1 MTKTKFLNVAVAAL
15 VLINLA
21 LLGVMLVRRPPPPDQ
36 APEQGPRQ
44 MISRMLHFDAAQE
57 AAYGKLV
64 EQHQEQ
70 VRQLADSIRQTK
82 TQLYTTLDH
91 EADATKNTLLQQL
104 NGFQLQ
110 MESMHYDHF
119 EAIKKLC
126 HPDQLPAYRELTTR
140 LAALFTP
147 RGRSAGAGH
156 PPPPMQ

>member
-1 MTKTKFLNVAVAAL
+1 MTKTKLLNVAVAAL

-21 LLGVMLVRRPPPPDQ
+21 LLAVMLVKHPPPPNQ
-36 APEQGPRQ
+36 EPEQGPRQ
-44 MISRMLHFDAAQE
+44 MISQLLHFDAAQE

-64 EQHQEQ
+64 EQHQDQ
-70 VRQLADSIRQTK
+70 VRLLEDSIRQTK
-82 TQLYTTLDH
+82 TELYSTLDH
-91 EADATKNTLLQQL
+91 DADTTKYTMLHKL

-147 RGRSAGAGH
+147 RGRQAGAGH